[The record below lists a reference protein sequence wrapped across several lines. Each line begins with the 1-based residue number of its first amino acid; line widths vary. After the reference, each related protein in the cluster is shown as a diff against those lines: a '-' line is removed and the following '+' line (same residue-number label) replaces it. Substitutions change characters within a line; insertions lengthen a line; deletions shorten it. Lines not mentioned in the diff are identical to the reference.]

1 MTKKQHLEE
10 INKLQD
16 DYVQKLVDIVLG
28 KDNSYKDLKE
38 INFTSATGTGKT
50 HMIAKFINLL
60 PDFFFIITSL
70 SRGQL
75 SHQINKKIK
84 SLVKTK
90 NFIVFGSAE
99 FKNNTKLQKADIINS
114 IPKDKKLIWIRDEGH
129 IETNKYNEVIREYLS
144 PIYIINF
151 SATNKYNQGIQCDF
165 DHTMMLRTVHQ
176 KTGKPE
182 DALNKLQEIKESHKN
197 VDGYNPCALFRII
210 HDELLQII
218 IKECKK
224 HHFIYKNITDENYDI
239 SKICKDDNEI
249 DVIINKF
256 KIVEG
261 IDLKRCH
268 VIYMDNKP
276 NNDATTIQIIGRAR
290 RNALFWRNDIDIMA
304 KENSKLLE
312 NTKNCFVFY
321 NIKETKIDIKKPIF
335 CDIVSIEKFKPNT
348 KIDVT
353 NGRLQ
358 NGLSVLELSGKSG
371 SFNIYQDKK
380 LGENVVD
387 NHDFY
392 KEEVENYN
400 PYIIDLFKE
409 LNIKFYLKKNIKEFF
424 FEKEKYNNDIIDT
437 SQLINN
443 SEICEERD
451 IFIFLRCKHTTTIN
465 HLFLKYVDKIK
476 YHNQD
481 IPLINGKTSESI
493 PKFNSYYSYKIQ
505 KENFSLL
512 PFCSYK
518 KTINDYEIA
527 VIGPDIMQYLEKHFI
542 EDKKVTSKINRD
554 CKFNRFITKKYADIL
569 NKYSNQFFN
578 LKNDFKFDKKCN
590 SCLGFCVEYFAKIK
604 LFGEETF
611 KQFIN
616 NASKQF
622 TSYKLNQKN
631 INDKDI
637 IKVLAAIKIY
647 ESEMKRCYGKSITR
661 IIPTIKIASLIK
673 KKFFQPFINK
683 VIELGNITAEFVRK
697 NVYGGVID
705 EKTKFFDPILS
716 VKHIS
721 AICDFISEDTI
732 LDLKCTSKIDE
743 KCLKQ
748 ILSYYYLSTKRTD
761 LHIKKLII
769 FDAPTQRFIKID
781 L

>member
-16 DYVQKLVDIVLG
+16 DYVSKLVDIVL
-28 KDNSYKDLKE
+28 DNSYDLKE
-38 INFTSATGTGKT
+38 INFTSSTGTGKT
-50 HMIAKFINLL
+50 HMIAKFINRL
-60 PDFFFIITSL
+60 PDSDFFFIITSL

-75 SHQINKKIK
+75 NQQIESKIK

-99 FKNNTKLQKADIINS
+99 FKKNTKLQKKDIINS

-129 IETNKYNEVIREYLS
+129 IETNEYDEVIREYLS
-144 PIYIINF
+144 PFYIINF
-151 SATNKYNQGIQCDF
+151 SATNKYNYGIQCNF

-176 KTGKPE
+176 QTGKPE
-182 DALNKLQEIKESHKN
+182 DALDKLSEIKESHKN
-197 VDGYNPCALFRII
+197 VNGYNPCALFRII

-224 HHFIYKNITDENYDI
+224 RHFNYKNITDENYDI
-239 SKICKDDNEI
+239 SEICKDDNEI

-312 NTKNCFVFY
+312 NTRQCFIFY
-321 NIKETKIDIKKPIF
+321 NIKETKIDLEKPIY
-335 CDIVSIEKFKPNT
+335 CDIVSVEKFKPNI
-348 KIDVT
+348 KINVT
-353 NGRLQ
+353 NGRYLKY
-358 NGLSVLELSGKSG
+358 GLSILELSGKSG

-380 LGENVVD
+380 LGKNFV
-387 NHDFY
+387 NNPDFY
-392 KEEVENYN
+392 KKEIENYN
-400 PYIIDLFKE
+400 PYIINLSK
-409 LNIKFYLKKNIKEFF
+409 LNIKFYLKKNIQNFF
-424 FEKEKYNNDIIDT
+424 FEEERYNNDIIET
-437 SQLINN
+437 SQLKNN
-443 SEICEERD
+443 HLTICKKKN
-451 IFIFLRCKHTTTIN
+451 IFLHNHNNTI
-465 HLFLKYVDKIK
+465 LDSSFLKYVDKFK
-476 YHNQD
+476 YRNQV
-481 IPLINGKTSESI
+481 IHLTNGKTSETI
-493 PKFNSYYSYKIQ
+493 PKFNFYQSSYEIQ
-505 KENFSLL
+505 KEDFPLL

-527 VIGPDIMQYLEKHFI
+527 LIGPDIMQYSEKNFI
-542 EDKKVTSKINRD
+542 EDKKVTSKIEKY

-569 NKYSNQFFN
+569 NKYSNQFFI
-578 LKNDFKFDKKCN
+578 LENDFKFNKKCN

-604 LFGEETF
+604 LFGEKPF

-616 NASKQF
+616 NAS
-622 TSYKLNQKN
+622 SKLNQKN
-631 INDKDI
+631 INDEDT
-637 IKVLAAIKIY
+637 IKVLAAMEIY
-647 ESEMKRCYGKSITR
+647 KSEMKRCYGKFVTR
-661 IIPTIKIASLIK
+661 IIPTIKITNLIK
-673 KKFFQPFINK
+673 KNFFQPFIDK

-716 VKHIS
+716 VNYIS
-721 AICDFISEDTI
+721 ALCDFISENTI

-769 FDAPTQRFIKID
+769 FDAPTQRFIEIN